1 MPCKPCDAGN
11 LFHIQN
17 LPGTPVGRFVTPLV
31 RINGKVQEL
40 PLGMT
45 LPPSALP
52 PEAIDILALVE
63 NLSPEDLLLL
73 QTALG
78 IDTNG

>member
-11 LFHIQN
+11 QFHIQN
-17 LPGTPVGRFVTPLV
+17 LPGTPVGRYVTPLV

-40 PLGMT
+40 PLGQT
-45 LPPSALP
+45 LDPSALP
-52 PEAIDILALVE
+52 PVDLLSLVE
-63 NLSPEDLLLL
+63 NLSPEDLESL

-78 IDTNG
+78 IATGG